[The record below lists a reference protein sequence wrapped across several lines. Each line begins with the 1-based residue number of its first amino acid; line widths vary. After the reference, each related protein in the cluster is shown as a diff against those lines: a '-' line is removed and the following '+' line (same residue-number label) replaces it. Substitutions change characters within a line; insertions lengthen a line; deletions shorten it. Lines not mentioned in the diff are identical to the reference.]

1 VNPPKLTVISSPVEI
16 VASAT
21 MGVGAAGSAWT
32 VARAGGGTVVV
43 VAGTVVVVAG
53 TVVVVARTVVVVAGA
68 VVAGAVVVGAVVAGI
83 VVVVVVT
90 GTIVVVVDDVV
101 VVVVV
106 EDVVVV
112 VVVDVVVVVVVVAG
126 TVVVVSGAL
135 ESVIWND
142 HVSLL
147 PGDIPQPELPLP
159 IPMHSAPVH
168 ARSLMKV
175 SPGPF
180 GDVRWVQVVPSHRPM
195 YEVVGWS

>member
-21 MGVGAAGSAWT
+21 MGVGATGSAWT
-32 VARAGGGTVVV
+32 VARAGG
-43 VAGTVVVVAG
+43 GTVVVVAG

-68 VVAGAVVVGAVVAGI
+68 VVAGAVVAGAVVAGI
-83 VVVVVVT
+83 VVVVVVA
-90 GTIVVVVDDVV
+90 GTVVVVVDDVV

-112 VVVDVVVVVVVVAG
+112 VDVVVEVDVDVVVVVVAG

-168 ARSLMKV
+168 ARSLM
-175 SPGPF
+175 
-180 GDVRWVQVVPSHRPM
+180 
-195 YEVVGWS
+195 

>member
-21 MGVGAAGSAWT
+21 MGVGATGSAWT
-32 VARAGGGTVVV
+32 VARAGG
-43 VAGTVVVVAG
+43 GTVVVVAG

-68 VVAGAVVVGAVVAGI
+68 VVAGAVVAGAVVAGI
-83 VVVVVVT
+83 VVVVVVA
-90 GTIVVVVDDVV
+90 GTVVVVVDDVV

-112 VVVDVVVVVVVVAG
+112 VDVVVDVDVDVVVVVVVVAG

-168 ARSLMKV
+168 ARSLM
-175 SPGPF
+175 
-180 GDVRWVQVVPSHRPM
+180 
-195 YEVVGWS
+195 

>member
-1 VNPPKLTVISSPVEI
+1 
-16 VASAT
+16 
-21 MGVGAAGSAWT
+21 
-32 VARAGGGTVVV
+32 
-43 VAGTVVVVAG
+43 
-53 TVVVVARTVVVVAGA
+53 
-68 VVAGAVVVGAVVAGI
+68 
-83 VVVVVVT
+83 
-90 GTIVVVVDDVV
+90 VVDDVV

-112 VVVDVVVVVVVVAG
+112 VDVDVVVVVVAG

-168 ARSLMKV
+168 ARSLM
-175 SPGPF
+175 
-180 GDVRWVQVVPSHRPM
+180 
-195 YEVVGWS
+195 